1 MEGSVTFLIAFGG
14 IKKFSRGEL
23 HTKQPMMSNSVI
35 FKLGQLNIHV
45 LCVCYFTY
53 SKIIYKLF
61 NRSYMHVIH
70 SITLIFK
77 ARPLENLNVIQN
89 NENYH

>member
-61 NRSYMHVIH
+61 NRSYYACDSFDYTNIQST
-70 SITLIFK
+70 SI
-77 ARPLENLNVIQN
+77 RNLNVIQN